1 MKNIFHHN
9 NLFSGNWCQS
19 RTVVATI
26 NITYIEFSSEFVS
39 LWASVLQEDIRSC
52 SVLVAILL
60 VKKLCL
66 LSLPIIL

>member
-9 NLFSGNWCQS
+9 NLFSEIWCQS

-39 LWASVLQEDIRSC
+39 LWASVLQEDIRCC
-52 SVLVAILL
+52 SVLAILL

-66 LSLPIIL
+66 LSLPVIL